1 MKEYEIDCLK
11 SENKRLKKQNEELK
25 EKQKTPLIL
34 LGVELGVLMCQII
47 TLIGLIGLIIV
58 K

>member
-11 SENKRLKKQNEELK
+11 SENERLKKQNKELI
-25 EKQKTPLIL
+25 EKKKTPLVF
-34 LGVELGVLMCQII
+34 LGIELGVLICQII
-47 TLIGLIGLIIV
+47 TLIGLIIV

>member
-25 EKQKTPLIL
+25 EKQKTLLIL

-47 TLIGLIGLIIV
+47 TLIGLIIV